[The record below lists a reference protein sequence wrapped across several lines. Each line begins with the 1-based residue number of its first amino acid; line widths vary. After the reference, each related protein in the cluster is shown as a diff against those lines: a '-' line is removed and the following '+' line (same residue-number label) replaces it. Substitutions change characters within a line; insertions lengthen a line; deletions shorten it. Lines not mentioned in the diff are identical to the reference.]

1 MKNKNNTRQDFYF
14 KKAKEENYPA
24 RSVYKLKEIDD
35 KYQIIKRGDIVLDLG
50 CAPGSWSLYLSRKVG
65 SRGEVIGID
74 LRKVEIERN
83 ENLKLIQGDI
93 KDYQELIQD
102 EKIFDVI
109 VSDMAP
115 DTTGIHSLDVG
126 KSLELVNI
134 ALEIVR
140 NNLRNGGS
148 FVCKIFEGEGT
159 EDFLRRVKLLFSFVK
174 QFRPNAV
181 RKHSRE
187 FYLIAKNKK

>member
-1 MKNKNNTRQDFYF
+1 
-14 KKAKEENYPA
+14 
-24 RSVYKLKEIDD
+24 
-35 KYQIIKRGDIVLDLG
+35 
-50 CAPGSWSLYLSRKVG
+50 
-65 SRGEVIGID
+65 
-74 LRKVEIERN
+74 
-83 ENLKLIQGDI
+83 
-93 KDYQELIQD
+93 
-102 EKIFDVI
+102 
-109 VSDMAP
+109 MAP